1 MKTIAHISIHA
12 SSTESVSAKYRENEP
27 LLRGRSDRVRDRRL
41 RDRAV
46 PSRRRYESC
55 LFSRFEGRLLV
66 KEMDAVVVDHIS
78 VKVRDLAAARKFYG
92 EALGAIGMSVNMKV
106 PMAFGMGSKDEKI
119 FWLERD
125 KKAAG
130 GGHYALRVGTRRLVD
145 AFHRAAMR
153 AGGKENGKPGLR
165 PDYGPNYYAAFV
177 KDREG
182 NNIEVVC
189 YEPARAI
196 RRTTAQ
202 SPRGTSTR
210 AAIPRRARATTAKAR
225 APKSRALGRS
235 PAGRK
240 KAANRRPSPR
250 GRG

>member
-1 MKTIAHISIHA
+1 MKETD
-12 SSTESVSAKYRENEP
+12 P
-27 LLRGRSDRVRDRRL
+27 
-41 RDRAV
+41 
-46 PSRRRYESC
+46 
-55 LFSRFEGRLLV
+55 
-66 KEMDAVVVDHIS
+66 VVVDHIS
-78 VKVRDLAAARKFYG
+78 VKVRDLAGAREFYR

-125 KKAAG
+125 KKALG

-145 AFHRAAMR
+145 AFHRAAIR

-189 YEPARAI
+189 YERARA
-196 RRTTAQ
+196 RKAQ
-202 SPRGTSTR
+202 STRSPRGTSTR
-210 AAIPRRARATTAKAR
+210 TSRPRLARATTTKAR

-235 PAGRK
+235 PSGRK
-240 KAANRRPSPR
+240 EAGTPRPPTR

>member
-1 MKTIAHISIHA
+1 MKET
-12 SSTESVSAKYRENEP
+12 
-27 LLRGRSDRVRDRRL
+27 
-41 RDRAV
+41 
-46 PSRRRYESC
+46 
-55 LFSRFEGRLLV
+55 
-66 KEMDAVVVDHIS
+66 DAVVVDHIS
-78 VKVRDLAAARKFYG
+78 VKVRDLSTARKFYE

-106 PMAFGMGSKDEKI
+106 PMAFGMGSKNEKI

-125 KKAAG
+125 KKATG
-130 GGHYALRVGTRRLVD
+130 GGHYALRVGARRLVD

-189 YEPARAI
+189 YEPPNAS
-196 RRTTAQ
+196 RRTGTR
-202 SPRGTSTR
+202 SVRGTSTR
-210 AAIPRRARATTAKAR
+210 AALPRRTRAASSRSTTGTRTASSRSTTGTRATTAKAR
-225 APKSRALGRS
+225 APKARAPGRRPS
-235 PAGRK
+235 GRK
-240 KAANRRPSPR
+240 KVAARRPSRR